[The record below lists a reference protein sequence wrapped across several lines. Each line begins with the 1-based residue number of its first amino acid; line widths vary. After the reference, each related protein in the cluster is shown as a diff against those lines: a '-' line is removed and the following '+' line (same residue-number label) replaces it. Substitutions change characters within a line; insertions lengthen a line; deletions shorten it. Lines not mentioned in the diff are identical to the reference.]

1 MVSLVLC
8 RVLHIAAACSS
19 FGGLFYAR
27 VVLWPSLER
36 LPSRERG
43 VLLASALRRFS
54 WVKWLGVAVVA
65 VTGVVQFCLLDPA
78 IRSRSAYLGW
88 FALKMGAAA
97 GLVLVTL
104 LLALP
109 MPALHRMHRRRALW
123 SGLNLVFAALIL
135 TGAALMHSTH

>member
-1 MVSLVLC
+1 
-8 RVLHIAAACSS
+8 VLHVAAACSS
-19 FGGLFYAR
+19 FGGLLYAR

-36 LPSRERG
+36 LPSREQG
-43 VLLASALRRFS
+43 VLLASALRRFA

-65 VTGVVQFCLLDPA
+65 VTGIVQFCLLDPA
-78 IRSRSAYLGW
+78 IRSRSTYLGW

-97 GLVLVTL
+97 ALVLVTL

-109 MPALHRMHRRRALW
+109 MPALRGMHRRRGLW
-123 SGLNLVFAALIL
+123 SGLNLVFATLIL